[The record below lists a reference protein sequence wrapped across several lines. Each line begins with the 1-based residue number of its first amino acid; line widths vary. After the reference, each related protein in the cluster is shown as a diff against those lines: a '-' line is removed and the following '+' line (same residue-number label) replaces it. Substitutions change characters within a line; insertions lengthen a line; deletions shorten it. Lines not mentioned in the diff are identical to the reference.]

1 MGVQYVD
8 GEVINFQY
16 KTQYFIEGDGQ
27 KQRQDLKVCDVRY
40 QLIISLNL
48 TALYMLSA
56 NINDSKISI
65 IRTLIFQNTR

>member
-40 QLIISLNL
+40 QLISSLKF
-48 TALYMLSA
+48 TALCIVSA
-56 NINDSKISI
+56 NIYSG
-65 IRTLIFQNTR
+65 FAHA

>member
-1 MGVQYVD
+1 MGVHYVD

-40 QLIISLNL
+40 QLIISLKL
-48 TALYMLSA
+48 TALYIVSA
-56 NINDSKISI
+56 NNLYNWNSDCLKYS
-65 IRTLIFQNTR
+65 LI